1 MTSNPMT
8 KSRVYE
14 NIALDSEPM
23 TVSGAVNKT
32 LILLLITA
40 VTSCFTWNV
49 AASGMLDK
57 AQILIWTG
65 LILGFILAI
74 VTSFKPDKSPVL
86 APVYAICEGLAVGG
100 ISYMYNTAFYPGIVL
115 QAVVGTFLALFTM
128 LVLYKTGLIKATNTF
143 RKVVITS
150 TFAIAI
156 YYIVGL
162 IASLLG
168 HPMTSFGTP
177 FGIGVSVVICAIAS
191 LNFILDFDF
200 IENGANRLAPK
211 YFEWY
216 GGFALLVTTI
226 WLYFEI
232 LRLLAQLSSRR

>member
-8 KSRVYE
+8 QSRVYE
-14 NIALDSEPM
+14 NVVIDSEPM

-40 VTSCFTWNV
+40 IVSCFTWNV
-49 AASGMLDK
+49 AATGSDR
-57 AQILIWTG
+57 AQVLIWTG
-65 LILGFILAI
+65 LILGFILAM

-100 ISYMYNTAFYPGIVL
+100 ISYAYNAAFYPGIVL

-128 LVLYKTGLIKATNTF
+128 LILYKTGVIRATNRF
-143 RKVVITS
+143 RQVIITS

-156 YYIVGL
+156 YYFVGI
-162 IASLLG
+162 IAALLG

-177 FGIGVSVVICAIAS
+177 VGIGISVIICIIAS